1 MTMIKNAIVL
11 KALLPEVALLRE
23 QLSAAEWGPIA
34 DTEFFRAAFV
44 PVLAEDMVAEFP
56 SGFALCLRC
65 EEKMIPK
72 GTIAE
77 AVFKR
82 ATEIEAER
90 GETLDDEERDKLYA
104 DVSMEIC
111 KQAFV
116 KTKYIRAFYHIESE
130 FLFIDTTSPGDVSRF
145 MGTLVKLAGKIQTVT
160 IHISGVKNGVT
171 TRLRQLIAAEV
182 GNEARPFGQLE
193 ADDMARIRRQIAPG
207 EPVEVITYKG
217 TWLAENDEV
226 LAQLADGFEVEEIG
240 LTFPPAAMS
249 FRLTHQFRFRGI
261 DFVPQEPDENGGE
274 GDDVHDWRMMAM
286 REVEGM
292 VGVVTELCE
301 LMEYEQPV
309 LDDSEEGDA
318 EQEPS
323 SDKSEGN
330 GNE

>member
-11 KALLPEVALLRE
+11 KALLPDVALLRQ
-23 QLSAAEWGPIA
+23 QLAAADWGPIA
-34 DTEFFRAAFV
+34 DTEFHRAAFV
-44 PVLAEDMVAEFP
+44 PALADDMIAEFP
-56 SGFALCLRC
+56 SGFALCLRF
-65 EEKMIPK
+65 EEKIIPK

-82 ATEIEAER
+82 VAELETER
-90 GETLDDEERDKLYA
+90 GELLGDEERDQLHV

-111 KQAFV
+111 KQAFI
-116 KTKYIRAFYHIESE
+116 KTKYLRAFYHVESE

-145 MGTLVKLAGKIQTVT
+145 MGTLVKLAGKVQTVT

-193 ADDMARIRRQIAPG
+193 ADDMARIRRQMAPG
-207 EPVEVITYKG
+207 EPIEVITYKG

-240 LTFPPAAMS
+240 LSYPPAAMS
-249 FRLTHQFRFRGI
+249 FRLTHQFRFKGI
-261 DFVPQEPDENGGE
+261 EFTAQEPEEDGGE
-274 GDDVHDWRMMAM
+274 GDDIHDWRMMAM

-292 VGVVTELCE
+292 VGVVKELCE
-301 LMEYEQPV
+301 LMDYEQPV
-309 LDDSEEGDA
+309 LDDADDDDA
-318 EQEPS
+318 EQEP
-323 SDKSEGN
+323 KA
-330 GNE
+330 

>member
-11 KALLPEVALLRE
+11 KALLPEIALLRE
-23 QLSAAEWGPIA
+23 QLAAADWGPIA
-34 DTEFFRAAFV
+34 DTEFYRAAFV
-44 PVLAEDMVAEFP
+44 PALADDMVAEFP

-82 ATEIEAER
+82 ATVLEAER
-90 GETLDDEERDKLYA
+90 GELLDDEERDQLYV

-111 KQAFV
+111 KKAFV
-116 KTKYIRAFYHIESE
+116 KTKYLRAFYHVESE

-145 MGTLVKLAGKIQTVT
+145 MGTLVKLAGKVQTVT

-193 ADDMARIRRQIAPG
+193 ADDMTRIRRQIAPG

-240 LTFPPAAMS
+240 LNFPPAAMS
-249 FRLTHQFRFRGI
+249 FRLTHQFRFKGI
-261 DFVPQEPDENGGE
+261 EFAPQEAEDSSGE
-274 GDDVHDWRMMAM
+274 GDDIHDWRMMAM

-292 VGVVTELCE
+292 VGVVNELCE

-309 LDDSEEGDA
+309 LDEVDDGDA
-318 EQEPS
+318 EREPS
-323 SDKSEGN
+323 A
-330 GNE
+330 

>member
-11 KALLPEVALLRE
+11 KALLPEIALLRE
-23 QLSAAEWGPIA
+23 QLAAADWGPIA
-34 DTEFFRAAFV
+34 DTEFYRAAFV
-44 PVLAEDMVAEFP
+44 PALADDMIAEFP

-65 EEKMIPK
+65 EEKIVPK

-82 ATEIEAER
+82 VTELETER
-90 GETLDDEERDKLYA
+90 GELLDDEERDQLNA

-111 KQAFV
+111 KKAFV
-116 KTKYIRAFYHIESE
+116 KTKHIRAFYHVESE

-145 MGTLVKLAGKIQTVT
+145 MDTLVKLAGKVQTVT

-171 TRLRQLIAAEV
+171 TRLKQLIAAEV

-207 EPVEVITYKG
+207 EPIEVITYKG

-240 LTFPPAAMS
+240 LSYPPAAMS
-249 FRLTHQFRFRGI
+249 FRLTHQFRFKGI
-261 DFVPQEPDENGGE
+261 DFTPQEPDENGGE
-274 GDDVHDWRMMAM
+274 VDDIHDWRMNAM

-292 VGVVTELCE
+292 MGVVNELCE

-309 LDDSEEGDA
+309 LDEAADDA
-318 EQEPS
+318 DQEPA
-323 SDKSEGN
+323 E
-330 GNE
+330 